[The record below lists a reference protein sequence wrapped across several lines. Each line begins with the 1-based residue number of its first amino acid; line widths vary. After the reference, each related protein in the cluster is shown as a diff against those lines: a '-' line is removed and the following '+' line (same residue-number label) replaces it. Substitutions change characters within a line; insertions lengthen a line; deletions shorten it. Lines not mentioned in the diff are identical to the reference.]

1 MYLRVMNQ
9 LPKKFV
15 AVAVVALALLLT
27 VAGSAL
33 AQQQSVTL
41 GTYVTD
47 GGQNGALLR
56 VRVDSEGKL
65 LVSGSTGGGGTP
77 TSTDAGVSVTV
88 PSCSAVQDFNTTVGT
103 SSVTLSALAGRW
115 MTRVCNSA
123 RNTGNPIITCTSDGT
138 TPTIALTSVGETLEP
153 GDCAVYTSGTAV
165 RCISDTASTAVTSWD
180 CR

>member
-1 MYLRVMNQ
+1 MNKLASVVLRH
-9 LPKKFV
+9 LLIFV
-15 AVAVVALALLLT
+15 IAFALTAALR
-27 VAGSAL
+27 AS
-33 AQQQSVTL
+33 AQQPVGIYGYDT
-41 GTYVTD
+41 GTQPD
-47 GGQNGALLR
+47 GGI
-56 VRVDSEGKL
+56 VRKVQVDSQGR
-65 LVSGSTGGGGTP
+65 LVTTGGSSGGGTA

-88 PSCSAVQDFNTTVGT
+88 PSCTVSQDFNTTVGT

-153 GDCAVYTSGTAV
+153 GDCTVYTSGTAV